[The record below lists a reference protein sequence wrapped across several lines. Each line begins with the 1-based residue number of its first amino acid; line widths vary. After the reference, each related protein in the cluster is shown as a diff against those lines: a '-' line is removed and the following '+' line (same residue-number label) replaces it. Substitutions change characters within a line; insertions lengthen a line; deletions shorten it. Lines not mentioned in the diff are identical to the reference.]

1 MLQQG
6 QVFKLRGGH
15 GRGVWAFRYGLGGRG
30 SRRVQRGG
38 FASERDASEALER
51 ALERLRRER
60 GCGSALTL
68 GELVDE
74 YLAQHDGEP
83 ETVEKLR
90 WLLRKPVKAF
100 ALVGCQSF
108 AAARPTRRSRPA
120 NESARF

>member
-1 MLQQG
+1 M
-6 QVFKLRGGH
+6 
-15 GRGVWAFRYGLGGRG
+15 
-30 SRRVQRGG
+30 
-38 FASERDASEALER
+38 
-51 ALERLRRER
+51 RRER

-100 ALVGCQSF
+100 GARRLPELRSQEIAAWRMTVPPGHRFEATQALRQVL
-108 AAARPTRRSRPA
+108 ARA
-120 NESARF
+120 VVWG